1 MTWLQDFFAIIN
13 GIFSPPNWG
22 NPCLRERTSRRSGWI
37 LFVSVKKNDPEK
49 GVILLMATRNP
60 ARKPV
65 DVAHMIYVNIPL
77 FKGFLHPRW
86 LAGFLPST
94 VSQKVGPWDYH
105 FVSFGVWG
113 GWIWVRIFWDSS
125 VSSSKGNIAVS
136 DLVKYFSIYPDSG
149 KTRCIFKVST
159 WIVFLNLHSGRKL
172 GIISFTKLVKHIEM
186 KITIIYT
193 WDLPETGVRK
203 HDSDPIIKLPKH
215 LCWSHLIVESAESC
229 QP

>member
-136 DLVKYFSIYPDSG
+136 NLNCLSQLAFRKKTADHFFHLLGETHWNEDHYFIHMGSTGEGWGSTIMIPSSNCRSTFADLI
-149 KTRCIFKVST
+149 
-159 WIVFLNLHSGRKL
+159 W
-172 GIISFTKLVKHIEM
+172 
-186 KITIIYT
+186 
-193 WDLPETGVRK
+193 
-203 HDSDPIIKLPKH
+203 
-215 LCWSHLIVESAESC
+215 
-229 QP
+229 